1 MTVDE
6 ANVLLEKSIYDFDLQ
21 NLKLALEN
29 GADINYDPSVIWAK
43 GKNGLEY
50 AVATEDSIFSDA
62 LWNLGF
68 KIIEAKNDSARKK
81 LEDKAFEVVKFC
93 VERGIRLNTFY
104 TSRHAVTETCFAISN
119 YVSCYSEKILSY
131 LLENGL
137 NPNTCIDGSYTICDD
152 LYDTILYDSEEGFD
166 CAPYEKRMLHVLL
179 DHGGKYSE
187 DILKECRQ

>member
-21 NLKLALEN
+21 NLKLTLEN

-68 KIIEAKNDSARKK
+68 KIIEAYKFSELK
-81 LEDKAFEVVKFC
+81 LSHFRFILPLPC
-93 VERGIRLNTFY
+93 V
-104 TSRHAVTETCFAISN
+104 
-119 YVSCYSEKILSY
+119 
-131 LLENGL
+131 
-137 NPNTCIDGSYTICDD
+137 
-152 LYDTILYDSEEGFD
+152 
-166 CAPYEKRMLHVLL
+166 
-179 DHGGKYSE
+179 
-187 DILKECRQ
+187 